1 MENEFSNFILEI
13 DKFKNSIQNELYN
26 GVDEVGRRM
35 AENARDFSAYDTG
48 TLRSSWGV
56 RQDNII
62 NEDGNKQI
70 EVWSNPDI
78 IATNPKHPNGEYYSI
93 PQEEGYM
100 TPGGVWKPGRW
111 MLSSSMEI
119 AKEELPQVLEEK
131 ISKVFDLGW

>member
-13 DKFKNSIQNELYN
+13 EEFKNSIQNELYN

-111 MLSSSMEI
+111 MLSSSIAI

-131 ISKVFDLGW
+131 ISKVFD

>member
-13 DKFKNSIQNELYN
+13 EEFKNSIQNELYN

-48 TLRSSWGV
+48 TLRSSWGI

-70 EVWSNPDI
+70 EVWSDPVI

-100 TPGGVWKPGRW
+100 TPSGVWKEGRW
-111 MLSSSMEI
+111 MLSSSI
-119 AKEELPQVLEEK
+119 AIAREELPQVLEEK
-131 ISKVFDLGW
+131 ISKVFD

>member
-13 DKFKNSIQNELYN
+13 EDFKNSIQNELYN

-78 IATNPKHPNGEYYSI
+78 IATNPKHPNGDYYSI
-93 PQEEGYM
+93 YQEEGW
-100 TPGGVWKPGRW
+100 TDASGKFHEGRW
-111 MLSSSMEI
+111 MLESAKTI
-119 AKEELPQVLEEK
+119 AQEELPQVLSNK
-131 ISKVFDLGW
+131 IENLFG

>member
-13 DKFKNSIQNELYN
+13 NEFKNSIQNELYN

-93 PQEEGYM
+93 PQEEGW
-100 TPGGVWKPGRW
+100 TDASGKFHEGRW
-111 MLSSSMEI
+111 MLSSSITI
-119 AKEELPQVLEEK
+119 AREELPQVLEEK
-131 ISKVFDLGW
+131 ISKVFD